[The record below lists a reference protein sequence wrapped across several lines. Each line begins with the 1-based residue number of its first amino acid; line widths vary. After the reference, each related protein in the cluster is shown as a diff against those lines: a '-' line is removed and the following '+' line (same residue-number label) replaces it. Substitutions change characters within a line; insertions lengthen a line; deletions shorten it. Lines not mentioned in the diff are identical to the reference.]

1 MDEDE
6 EFEGQEEI
14 SRREERCGR
23 VCDGFPLGAEAEVA
37 GIEECLYMALFLTES
52 GRALEASFGIEA
64 DGLSKIWR
72 TRVLPDGAV
81 AVWSRPANGEG
92 PSKLEWVF
100 PPGVGFAGDEG
111 AMHRA
116 IGLLIRGLNMDEVM
130 SWVLLIRDGDA
141 ESDGDWAVAG

>member
-23 VCDGFPLGAEAEVA
+23 VCDGFPFGAETEVA
-37 GIEECLYMALFLTES
+37 GIEECLYMALFLTEG
-52 GRALEASFGIEA
+52 GRALEASFGLEA
-64 DGLSKIWR
+64 DGLAKIWR

-81 AVWSRPANGEG
+81 AVSSRPANGEG

-111 AMHRA
+111 ATRRA
-116 IGLLIRGLNMDEVM
+116 FALLIRGLNMDEVI
-130 SWVLLIRDGDA
+130 SWVRLIRKGDA
-141 ESDGDWAVAG
+141 ESDEDWAVAG